1 MVSGALASARHLC
14 RLAGR
19 TCQLYGRNNLE
30 KTEVRDRERRRRM
43 THVHIVVIQLYK
55 IKIV

>member
-19 TCQLYGRNNLE
+19 TCQFYGRNNLE
-30 KTEVRDRERRRRM
+30 KTEVREREKKNDICAYCCN
-43 THVHIVVIQLYK
+43 TII
-55 IKIV
+55 